1 MGRKNNKKK
10 SFSNNLELLFQERM
24 LEDNAQDTLSMI
36 ETTDD
41 TDTPKKKEEKTPKSE
56 TKKTTA
62 KSKTTKPRSKSKTK
76 RKSFSN
82 NLERFFKDSL
92 DGVLDGVVE
101 GTVTDVKRSIVNKG
115 NRKAIGLDLL
125 IQRTTERTKQPEERQ
140 SNTSTK
146 RVTVV
151 LDSEKLDELK
161 RIAKEEKR
169 RLHQIIGDLVNEY
182 LSEANK

>member
-24 LEDNAQDTLSMI
+24 RDDNAQDTLSMI
-36 ETTDD
+36 ETTEEKE
-41 TDTPKKKEEKTPKSE
+41 TPKK
-56 TKKTTA
+56 KKTTA
-62 KSKTTKPRSKSKTK
+62 KTTKSKAKKTTKPRAKAKTK

-92 DGVLDGVVE
+92 EGVLDGVVD

-125 IQRTTERTKQPEERQ
+125 IQRTTERIQQPEDRKT
-140 SNTSTK
+140 NTTTK

-182 LSEANK
+182 LSESKKED

>member
-1 MGRKNNKKK
+1 MGRKKTKKK

-24 LEDNAQDTLSMI
+24 MDDNAQDTLSMI
-36 ETTDD
+36 ETPDATP
-41 TDTPKKKEEKTPKSE
+41 TPKKTKTTKKKSTAK
-56 TKKTTA
+56 TKKTPQSRA
-62 KSKTTKPRSKSKTK
+62 KKTK

-82 NLERFFKDSL
+82 NLERFFKESL
-92 DGVLDGVVE
+92 EGVLDGVVD

-125 IQRTTERTKQPEERQ
+125 IQRTTERTQQPEERQ
-140 SNTSTK
+140 SNTATK

-182 LSEANK
+182 LSDSKK

>member
-1 MGRKNNKKK
+1 MGRKKTKKK

-24 LEDNAQDTLSMI
+24 MDDNAQDTLPLI
-36 ETTDD
+36 ETVEP
-41 TDTPKKKEEKTPKSE
+41 TPTPQKTKN
-56 TKKTTA
+56 TTS
-62 KSKTTKPRSKSKTK
+62 KSKKGNSKTKSKTK
-76 RKSFSN
+76 RKSFSD

-92 DGVLDGVVE
+92 EGVLDGVVD
-101 GTVTDVKRSIVNKG
+101 GKVTDVKRSIVNKG

-125 IQRTTERTKQPEERQ
+125 IQRTTEHVPEPEVRKT
-140 SNTSTK
+140 NTATK

-182 LSEANK
+182 LDNAKQ

>member
-1 MGRKNNKKK
+1 MGRKKTKKK

-24 LEDNAQDTLSMI
+24 MDDNAQDTLPMI
-36 ETTDD
+36 ETTDAQN
-41 TDTPKKKEEKTPKSE
+41 TPKKTKTSPS
-56 TKKTTA
+56 TKKT
-62 KSKTTKPRSKSKTK
+62 KSSTTTSKSKTK
-76 RKSFSN
+76 RKSFSD

-92 DGVLDGVVE
+92 EGVLDGVVE

-125 IQRTTERTKQPEERQ
+125 IQRTTERTPEPEARKT
-140 SNTSTK
+140 NTSTK

-161 RIAKEEKR
+161 KIAKEEKR

-182 LSEANK
+182 LSEAKK

>member
-1 MGRKNNKKK
+1 MGRKKTKKK

-24 LEDNAQDTLSMI
+24 MDDNAQDTLPLI
-36 ETTDD
+36 ETVEP
-41 TDTPKKKEEKTPKSE
+41 TPTPQK
-56 TKKTTA
+56 TKKTTST
-62 KSKTTKPRSKSKTK
+62 SKKGRSKSKSKTK
-76 RKSFSN
+76 RKSFSD

-92 DGVLDGVVE
+92 EGVLDGVVD
-101 GTVTDVKRSIVNKG
+101 GTVTDVKRSIVKKG

-125 IQRTTERTKQPEERQ
+125 IQRTTERVPEPEARKT
-140 SNTSTK
+140 NTATK

-182 LSEANK
+182 LDNAKE

>member
-10 SFSNNLELLFQERM
+10 SFSDNLELLFQERM
-24 LEDNAQDTLSMI
+24 QDDNAQDTLSMI
-36 ETTDD
+36 DAPKEKVP
-41 TDTPKKKEEKTPKSE
+41 PKKIKTPSNSK
-56 TKKTTA
+56 A
-62 KSKTTKPRSKSKTK
+62 KSTKQSSKPKAKTK
-76 RKSFSN
+76 RKSFSS

-92 DGVLDGVVE
+92 EGVLDGVVD
-101 GTVTDVKRSIVNKG
+101 GKVTDVKRSIVNKG
-115 NRKAIGLDLL
+115 NRKAIGIDLL
-125 IQRTTERTKQPEERQ
+125 IQRTTERTKQPEDRKA
-140 SNTSTK
+140 NTTTK

-182 LSEANK
+182 LDDSKK

>member
-1 MGRKNNKKK
+1 MGRKKTKKK

-24 LEDNAQDTLSMI
+24 MDDNAQDTLSMI
-36 ETTDD
+36 ETPDAT
-41 TDTPKKKEEKTPKSE
+41 TTPKKTKTTKPKS
-56 TKKTTA
+56 TA
-62 KSKTTKPRSKSKTK
+62 KTKKTTKPRSKSKTK
-76 RKSFSN
+76 RKSFST

-92 DGVLDGVVE
+92 EGVLDGVVD

-125 IQRTTERTKQPEERQ
+125 IQRTTERTQQPEDRE

-182 LSEANK
+182 LSDSKK

>member
-1 MGRKNNKKK
+1 MGRKKTKKK

-24 LEDNAQDTLSMI
+24 MDDNAQDTLPLI
-36 ETTDD
+36 ETVEP
-41 TDTPKKKEEKTPKSE
+41 TPIPQKTKNTTPTSKKG
-56 TKKTTA
+56 
-62 KSKTTKPRSKSKTK
+62 RSKSKTK
-76 RKSFSN
+76 RKSFSD

-92 DGVLDGVVE
+92 EGVLDGVVD
-101 GTVTDVKRSIVNKG
+101 GTVTDVKRSIVKKG

-125 IQRTTERTKQPEERQ
+125 IQRTTERVVEPEARKT
-140 SNTSTK
+140 NTATK

-182 LSEANK
+182 LDNAKE